1 MVACNTASAFA
12 LDTIEKEIDIPIIG
26 VVKPGAKSAVEST
39 KNKRIGIIGTEG
51 TIKSELYTQYIHSID
66 PEITVVGKACPLFVP
81 LVEEG
86 MLHDSV
92 TDEVAS
98 RYLESMKEE
107 NIDSLILGCTHYPL
121 LRSTVGKIMGP
132 EVNLVNPAYE
142 TAISLDANINNPNK
156 EQAEEKFKEFANS
169 IMPLHIEKINQINIE
184 EY

>member
-1 MVACNTASAFA
+1 M
-12 LDTIEKEIDIPIIG
+12 
-26 VVKPGAKSAVEST
+26 
-39 KNKRIGIIGTEG
+39 
-51 TIKSELYTQYIHSID
+51 YTQYIHSID

-142 TAISLDANINNPNK
+142 TAISLDGLLRQNGIRADKDANP
-156 EQAEEKFKEFANS
+156 EYEFYVSDAEEKFKEFANS